1 MSKIMTP
8 RYRWLNLLAS
18 AVLALG
24 LVEISAAAN
33 AEFQAK
39 VVRVLLTADDSL
51 GGCMALLTV
60 SPASFLP
67 SCGDGWV
74 TFSCSG
80 QFTDNVRAYRM
91 LDQAQLALVT
101 NRSVVV
107 NITDQQQHGGF
118 CFVRRLDILQ

>member
-1 MSKIMTP
+1 MSLKH
-8 RYRWLNLLAS
+8 RWLKLLAC

-24 LVEISAAAN
+24 LVEKAAAAN
-33 AEFQAK
+33 AEFQAN
-39 VVRVLLTADDSL
+39 VVRVLLTADDTL

-60 SPASFLP
+60 SPATYLP

-80 QFTDNVRAYRM
+80 QFMDNVRAYRM
-91 LDQAQLALVT
+91 LDQAQLALAT

-107 NITDQQQHGGF
+107 NITDEQQHDGF
-118 CFVRRLDILQ
+118 CIVRRFDILQ